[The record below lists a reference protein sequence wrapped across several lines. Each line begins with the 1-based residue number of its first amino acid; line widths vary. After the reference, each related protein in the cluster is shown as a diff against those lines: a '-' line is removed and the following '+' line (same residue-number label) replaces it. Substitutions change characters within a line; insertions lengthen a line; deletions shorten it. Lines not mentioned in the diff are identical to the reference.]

1 MKWELESK
9 DEKVKVYVRK
19 ELQNKSYVI
28 INGYVSY
35 NVYSTNNFYVDFDR
49 LNLDD
54 KKPTLIWDYIPS
66 NTLYERAYAMVR
78 HMVKIL
84 EKEGYKEKDG
94 IYLKKYWQV
103 FDTMIWYRQIKKGGF
118 NID

>member
-35 NVYSTNNFYVDFDR
+35 NGFNANNFFVDFDR
-49 LNLDD
+49 LMPVDNRL
-54 KKPTLIWDYIPS
+54 TLIWDYMPS
-66 NTLYERAYAMVR
+66 NTLCERAYAMVR

-94 IYLKKYWQV
+94 IYLKKY
-103 FDTMIWYRQIKKGGF
+103 
-118 NID
+118 

>member
-9 DEKVKVYVRK
+9 DKKVKVYVRK
-19 ELQNKSYVI
+19 ELEDKNYVI

-35 NVYSTNNFYVDFDR
+35 NLYSTNNFYVDFAR
-49 LNLDD
+49 LIPVDNRL
-54 KKPTLIWDYIPS
+54 TLIWDYIPS

-84 EKEGYKEKDG
+84 EKEG
-94 IYLKKYWQV
+94 
-103 FDTMIWYRQIKKGGF
+103 
-118 NID
+118 